1 MFLFKPQT
9 PIIEISKSDC
19 LLMIK
24 CFVKHKMVYKM
35 QCVIESD
42 SSILI
47 GDITHTQNRNYN
59 KGYGS
64 LMMNKL
70 IEYTKEN
77 GYTLIHGNL
86 SLVDV
91 DHKERLHHFYNK
103 FGFIIT
109 EFPEPKDCYYG
120 EIRKIITE
128 VNC

>member
-1 MFLFKPQT
+1 MLFFKSQPPQ
-9 PIIEISKSDC
+9 IEMSKSDC
-19 LLMIK
+19 LLMIQ
-24 CFVKHKMVYKM
+24 CFVKHKMVSKL

-42 SSILI
+42 RSILI
-47 GDITHTQNRNYN
+47 GDIIHTQNRNYN

-64 LMMNKL
+64 LMMKKL

-86 SLVDV
+86 SLVDA
-91 DHKERLHHFYNK
+91 DHKGRLYHFYEK

>member
-24 CFVKHKMVYKM
+24 CFVKHKMVSKM